1 MKVKSLREKRNNLIA
16 QQEEL
21 LKTARE
27 EKRNISN
34 EENEKFE
41 KIQSDI
47 DGLDTTLAAE
57 ERHRKNLEKQAQAN
71 QGKKEERG
79 QEETSMDYK
88 DVFWKHMRFQKMTN
102 EERSILETR
111 GTDPQTTTDAEGGYT
126 IPEGF
131 SNQLEVA
138 LKEYG
143 GMLEACTILNTST
156 GNPIPWPTVDDTAQ
170 TGALIGEAEV
180 DVVADMTFGQKMLNA
195 YMYTSRIIQV
205 SRELAQDSAFDLA
218 GFISSACTDRIGRKV
233 NLDFTT
239 ADGSDKPQGIVPA
252 AGTQAAAAAAAIS
265 RDDILDLIYSIDNA
279 YARNGR
285 LMMNKN
291 TVKAIRKLT
300 VGSSDDRPIWQ
311 MGDIRTGAP
320 STIEG
325 YEYIINE
332 DMADIGANGK
342 SVLFGDFSKYIIRLA
357 GSPILSLSTEF
368 AWSKRLLSYVMFQ
381 RFDGELIQA
390 NAIKALTHPAS

>member
-16 QQEEL
+16 QQDEL
-21 LKTARE
+21 LNTARQE
-27 EKRNISN
+27 NRNISN

-41 KIQSDI
+41 KIQTDI
-47 DGLDTTLAAE
+47 DGLDKTLAAE

-71 QGKKEERG
+71 QGRSEERSDE
-79 QEETSMDYK
+79 QPSASYK
-88 DVFWKHMRFQKMTN
+88 EVFWKHMRFQKMSS
-102 EERSILETR
+102 EERSILEQR

-143 GMLEACTILNTST
+143 GMLGACTILNTST

-170 TGALIGEAEV
+170 TGALIGEAV
-180 DVVADMTFGQKMLNA
+180 TDVVADMTFGQKMLNA

-218 GFISSACTDRIGRKV
+218 GFISSACTDRIGRKI
-233 NLDFTT
+233 NLDFTS

-252 AGTQAAAAAAAIS
+252 AGTTAAAAAGLIS
-265 RDDILDLIYSIDNA
+265 RADILDLIYSIDNA
-279 YARNGR
+279 YARNGK
-285 LMMNKN
+285 LMMNRN

-300 VGSSDDRPIWQ
+300 VGSADDRPIWQ
-311 MGDIRTGAP
+311 MGDITTGAP
-320 STIEG
+320 ATIEG

-332 DMADIGANGK
+332 DMADIGTGNK

-357 GSPILSLSTEF
+357 GAPILSLSTEF

-381 RFDGELIQA
+381 RFDGELIQP
-390 NAIKALTHPAS
+390 NAIKVLTHP